1 MQQQAHCPLCI
12 FGCALHRTVSHY
24 LHVWLSIEHCACR
37 NAAEARVAAIGVEL
51 QERESNLTRQLQSH
65 QASASGQI
73 SQLTSDNT
81 RLKHDLDTA
90 MAQVC

>member
-1 MQQQAHCPLCI
+1 M
-12 FGCALHRTVSHY
+12 
-24 LHVWLSIEHCACR
+24 
-37 NAAEARVAAIGVEL
+37 AAIGVEL

-65 QASASGQI
+65 PASAFGQI